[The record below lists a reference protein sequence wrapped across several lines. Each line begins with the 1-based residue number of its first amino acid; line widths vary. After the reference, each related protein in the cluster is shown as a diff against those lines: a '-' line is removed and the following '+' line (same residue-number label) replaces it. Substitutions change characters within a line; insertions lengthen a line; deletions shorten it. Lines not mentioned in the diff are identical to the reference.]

1 MFSETHTHTAAADI
15 TDATAAADI
24 TDANIDITDDI
35 TATPSLFYSTQEF
48 NDVTHD
54 VKIDAIYNPLPHQIK
69 AAFFKATHSR
79 AFDLSTMRTGKTGST
94 LLALEYL
101 FRTHRLSKALILAPL
116 SCARAVWLESIA
128 KTMPARRVVV
138 ATGTKTQKTKA
149 LESDADVIVTNYDT
163 IPLILS
169 ELKAGKLEL
178 PTYTPERADAAFCPD
193 RAMPALVID
202 ELTHY
207 ASLNTQRTKAL
218 FALQDFA
225 RFGWIWGLTGTP
237 GHDPVK
243 AFAMSKVINPK
254 AVSVRSSYAWREIT
268 MFHYGRESWQ
278 WAPRACAPEKIKE
291 ALSPAILFRKDE
303 IFDLP
308 PVVYTAREA
317 QLTAEQ
323 RSVIRQLKADMC
335 AVASDAAGQDEEVR
349 ASTKADLV
357 SKILQVACGA
367 LYVSSDASSSSS
379 SSSSSR
385 RVLQFTQ
392 PARVKEIAEL
402 VSQSDHKCV
411 IFCSFTGRA
420 KLLAEQLS
428 HTRDERAVD
437 TETSGLPG
445 CFKVARICGDTPE
458 KERAEILKKF
468 QAVPLHGDG
477 GVDVLIAHPR
487 TTAFGVEL
495 SAADLMIFDGVPLSG
510 DFVFGQA
517 VERLSSLKQTS
528 SRVTIAQVYS
538 CPEERKIFNA
548 LIAGQQASAAV
559 SKLFD
564 DVVSARA

>member
-1 MFSETHTHTAAADI
+1 MFPETHTHTAAAN
-15 TDATAAADI
+15 A
-24 TDANIDITDDI
+24 ANIDITDAPDE
-35 TATPSLFYSTQEF
+35 TASPSLFYSIQDF
-48 NDVTHD
+48 NAITHD

-149 LESDADVIVTNYDT
+149 LESDADIIVTNYDT
-163 IPLILS
+163 IPLVLS

-178 PTYTPERADAAFCPD
+178 PTYTPD

-207 ASLNTQRTKAL
+207 ASLRTQRTKAL
-218 FALQDFA
+218 FALQGA
-225 RFGWIWGLTGTP
+225 ANFGWIWGLTGTP

-243 AFAMSKVINPK
+243 AFAMSKVINPQ
-254 AVSVRSSYAWREIT
+254 AVSVRSIYAWREIT

-323 RSVIRQLKADMC
+323 CSVIRQLKADMC

-367 LYVSSDASSSSS
+367 LYVSSDA
-379 SSSSSR
+379 SSSR

-437 TETSGLPG
+437 TETSGRET
-445 CFKVARICGDTPE
+445 CFQVARICGDTPE
-458 KERAEILKKF
+458 KERADILKKF

>member
-1 MFSETHTHTAAADI
+1 MFSETHAHTAN
-15 TDATAAADI
+15 AADI

-94 LLALEYL
+94 LLALEFL

-138 ATGTKTQKTKA
+138 ATGTKTQKIKA
-149 LESDADVIVTNYDT
+149 LESDADIIVTNYDT

-178 PTYTPERADAAFCPD
+178 PTYAPERADAAFCPD

-218 FALQDFA
+218 FALQA
-225 RFGWIWGLTGTP
+225 AVNFGWIWGLTGTP

-243 AFAMSKVINPK
+243 AFAMSKVINPQ
-254 AVSVRSSYAWREIT
+254 AVSVRSIYAWREIT
-268 MFHYGRESWQ
+268 MYHYGRESWQ

-335 AVASDAAGQDEEVR
+335 AIASDAAGQDEEVR

-367 LYVSSDASSSSS
+367 LYVSSDA
-379 SSSSSR
+379 SSSR

-437 TETSGLPG
+437 TSGLET

-458 KERAEILKKF
+458 KERAKILKKF

>member
-1 MFSETHTHTAAADI
+1 MFPETHTHTAAATAAAPGSDITDI
-15 TDATAAADI
+15 TDAT
-24 TDANIDITDDI
+24 
-35 TATPSLFYSTQEF
+35 TATPSFYSIQEF
-48 NDVTHD
+48 NAITHD

-149 LESDADVIVTNYDT
+149 LESDADIIVTNYDT

-178 PTYTPERADAAFCPD
+178 PTYAPERADAAFCPD

-207 ASLNTQRTKAL
+207 ASLHTQRTKAL
-218 FALQDFA
+218 FALQA
-225 RFGWIWGLTGTP
+225 AANFGWIWGLTGTP

-335 AVASDAAGQDEEVR
+335 AIASDAAGQDEEVR

-367 LYVSSDASSSSS
+367 LYVSSDTSSSST
-379 SSSSSR
+379 SSSSR

-402 VSQSDHKCV
+402 ISQSDHKCV

>member
-1 MFSETHTHTAAADI
+1 MFPETHTHTA
-15 TDATAAADI
+15 TAATVDNI
-24 TDANIDITDDI
+24 DNIDITDDI
-35 TATPSLFYSTQEF
+35 TATPSLFYSIQEF
-48 NDVTHD
+48 NDITHD

-149 LESDADVIVTNYDT
+149 LESDADIIVTNYDT

-178 PTYTPERADAAFCPD
+178 PTYTPARADAAFCPD

-218 FALQDFA
+218 FALQA
-225 RFGWIWGLTGTP
+225 AANFGWIWGLTGTP

-243 AFAMSKVINPK
+243 AFAMSKVINPQ
-254 AVSVRSSYAWREIT
+254 AVSVRSSYAWRELT
-268 MFHYGRESWQ
+268 MYHYGRESWQ

-335 AVASDAAGQDEEVR
+335 AIASDAAGQDEEVR

-367 LYVSSDASSSSS
+367 LYVSSDTSSS

-437 TETSGLPG
+437 TVDASGRETS
-445 CFKVARICGDTPE
+445 FKVARICGDTPE
-458 KERAEILKKF
+458 KERADILKKF
-468 QAVPLHGDG
+468 QAVPFHGDG

>member
-1 MFSETHTHTAAADI
+1 MFPETHTHTADATAAAPGSDITDI
-15 TDATAAADI
+15 TDAT
-24 TDANIDITDDI
+24 
-35 TATPSLFYSTQEF
+35 TATPSFYSIQEF
-48 NDVTHD
+48 NAITHD
-54 VKIDAIYNPLPHQIK
+54 VKIDAIYNPLPHQVK

-128 KTMPARRVVV
+128 KTMPNRRVVV
-138 ATGTKTQKTKA
+138 ATGTKTQKIKA
-149 LESDADVIVTNYDT
+149 LESAADIIVTNYDT

-207 ASLNTQRTKAL
+207 ASLHTQRTKAL

-225 RFGWIWGLTGTP
+225 NFGWIWGLTGTP

-335 AVASDAAGQDEEVR
+335 ASASDAAGQDEEVR

-367 LYVSSDASSSSS
+367 LYVSSDA
-379 SSSSSR
+379 SSSR

-437 TETSGLPG
+437 TADTSGRET

-458 KERAEILKKF
+458 KERADILKKF

>member
-1 MFSETHTHTAAADI
+1 MFLGPHTHTHTADI
-15 TDATAAADI
+15 TDAATVDNV
-24 TDANIDITDDI
+24 DNIDITDAGTDI
-35 TATPSLFYSTQEF
+35 TATPSLFYSIQEF
-48 NDVTHD
+48 TDVMSD

-149 LESDADVIVTNYDT
+149 LESDADIIVTNYDT

-178 PTYTPERADAAFCPD
+178 PTYAPARADAAFCPD

-207 ASLNTQRTKAL
+207 ASLHTQRTKAL
-218 FALQDFA
+218 FALQA
-225 RFGWIWGLTGTP
+225 ASSFGWIWGLTGTP

-243 AFAMSKVINPK
+243 AFAMSKVINPQ
-254 AVSVRSSYAWREIT
+254 AVSVRSIYAWREIT
-268 MFHYGRESWQ
+268 MYHYGRESWQ

-367 LYVSSDASSSSS
+367 LYVSSDTSSSSS
-379 SSSSSR
+379 ASR

-402 VSQSDHKCV
+402 ISQSDHKCV

-428 HTRDERAVD
+428 HTRDERAD
-437 TETSGLPG
+437 ASGRET
-445 CFKVARICGDTPE
+445 CFQVARICGDTPE
-458 KERAEILKKF
+458 KERADILKKF